1 MQRFLHCALAATLFT
16 SVAGWPGSSLADP
29 VPAAQLSPESAKV
42 SVRVVKYDGLKE
54 AVKQCHGKVLVVDVW
69 STT

>member
-1 MQRFLHCALAATLFT
+1 MDRFLRCALAATLFT
-16 SVAGWPGSSLADP
+16 SVAWLPGSSLADP
-29 VPAAQLSPESAKV
+29 VPAAQASSENAKV

-54 AVKQCHGKVLVVDVW
+54 AVKQCHGKVLVVDIW